1 VGVVAGAEVGQKEK
15 RRNQVLRSA
24 KDAFSKKGFHST
36 SITDIIRKAGIARGT
51 FYLYFKNKRDIFR
64 CLLESFLQDLD
75 QQVETIKLGKGERPP
90 LEQLRDNLTRLI
102 TFSLQEP
109 ELVRILLHH
118 ATGLDKELDRMLEDF
133 YRGVTE
139 RIEWALQ
146 SGIAIGLV
154 RPCNTRLVAY
164 AVLGSMQEIVRQV
177 AFKGISPRNLRAPLD
192 DLIEFGLRGVL
203 VDKS

>member
-1 VGVVAGAEVGQKEK
+1 MGQKER

-24 KDAFSKKGFHST
+24 KDAFSKKGFHNT
-36 SITDIIRKAGIARGT
+36 SIADIIRKAGIARGT
-51 FYLYFKNKRDIFR
+51 FYLYFKNKRDIFH

-177 AFKGISPRNLRAPLD
+177 AFKGISPRNLRALLD